1 VADSA
6 TCSVVRAVVYTCT
19 MVPWHVMLTGF
30 NRRIQS
36 FENRCLCSGASC
48 QGLMRL
54 PVACKPLTASATR
67 LSVLRQWPE
76 CYRFGMLTYRI
87 LAVIHLY
94 KKKVPR
100 PTPFRC
106 VLTSSGSLPCLC
118 PCRDNFHHSCCYM
131 IRSVFVSCLASCHG
145 LHGVKK
151 TRRLKHTTNLR
162 RSDRLYQYISSTY
175 NFFLLAL

>member
-1 VADSA
+1 MADSA

-94 KKKVPR
+94 KKKGAKTNSV
-100 PTPFRC
+100 
-106 VLTSSGSLPCLC
+106 SL
-118 PCRDNFHHSCCYM
+118 RF
-131 IRSVFVSCLASCHG
+131 
-145 LHGVKK
+145 
-151 TRRLKHTTNLR
+151 
-162 RSDRLYQYISSTY
+162 
-175 NFFLLAL
+175 NFFRESAVSMSMQGQFPSQLLLYDKVSFCVVLGFMPWPSWR